1 MGITSISVACFLGL
15 WGTSYEARSV
25 EMLCQLQKV
34 MLMSLHGDRV
44 GGVGETEV
52 REGSDHNYP
61 CHGSTTGLPVALG
74 SDKALWI
81 SASPS
86 EMPTYFCQLSGEPTA
101 LPGPISPYLQD
112 CNEVMNTDAR
122 CKPNSLCKH
131 RELLFCSTVLRTSP
145 SGTHSEPRICLSV
158 WTWLDWT

>member
-15 WGTSYEARSV
+15 QGTSYEARSV
-25 EMLCQLQKV
+25 EMFWQLQRV
-34 MLMSLHGDRV
+34 MLISLHGD
-44 GGVGETEV
+44 GGGAGGTEV
-52 REGSDHNYP
+52 REDSGHDYP

-86 EMPTYFCQLSGEPTA
+86 EMPTYFCQLSGEATA

-122 CKPNSLCKH
+122 CKPNSLCKC
-131 RELLFCSTVLRTSP
+131 RELLLS
-145 SGTHSEPRICLSV
+145 SGQPFPLSWGHLQAALTEPRICLSV
-158 WTWLDWT
+158 WTG